1 LESKIKKRYFKD
13 MVHVPVLLKEVLQ
26 YLDPKPDENFIDAT
40 LGDGGHAKEILKLTA
55 PDGKLLGI
63 DKDISSIKSAGENL
77 KEFKDRVTIIHGNFL
92 DIKKIV
98 ADNPQIGNIS
108 GILVDLGLS
117 SRQIEESG
125 RGFSFQRDEPLIMS
139 MSWPLKE
146 GRKIALQIINEA
158 GPKELEKIF
167 KEYGEERLARPIAER
182 IVRARESKKIERT
195 LELAD
200 IAVSAYKKFFGDK
213 TWHVH
218 PATKIFMALRIAV
231 NEELSD
237 LENFLPDA
245 LSLLSEKGR
254 LAVIS
259 FHSLED
265 RIVKNFFRRE
275 SRGCI
280 CDKDQMECVCGHER
294 SLKIITKRPVSASV
308 EEMEKNPRSRSAK
321 LRVAEKL
328 STSGDF

>member
-1 LESKIKKRYFKD
+1 MS
-13 MVHVPVLLKEVLQ
+13 HVPVLLREVLE
-26 YLDPKPDENFIDAT
+26 YLDPKSGDNFIDAT
-40 LGDGGHAKEILKLTA
+40 LGDGGHAKEILRLTA

-63 DKDISSIKSAGENL
+63 DKDINSIKTAEENL
-77 KEFKDRVTIIHGNFL
+77 KEFKDRVTIIQGNFL

-98 ADNPQIGNIS
+98 EDNPQIGRIN
-108 GILVDLGLS
+108 GVLVDLGLS

-139 MSWPLKE
+139 MVWPLEE
-146 GRKIALQIINEA
+146 GRKIALQIVNEA
-158 GPKELEKIF
+158 SARELEKIF
-167 KEYGEERLARPIAER
+167 KDYGEERLARPIAER
-182 IVRARESKKIERT
+182 IVYMREGKRIERT

-200 IAVSAYKKFFGDK
+200 IAVNVYKKYFGNK

-245 LSLLSEKGR
+245 MSVLAEKGR
-254 LAVIS
+254 LGVIS

-265 RIVKNFFRRE
+265 RIVKNFFRKE
-275 SRGCI
+275 SHGCV
-280 CDKDQMECVCGHER
+280 CAKDQMECVCGHER
-294 SLKIITKRPVSASV
+294 SLKIITKRPISASA

-328 STSGDF
+328 IKLNDF

>member
-1 LESKIKKRYFKD
+1 
-13 MVHVPVLLKEVLQ
+13 MANVPVLLKEVLE
-26 YLDPKPDENFIDAT
+26 YLDPKPGENFIDAT

-55 PDGKLLGI
+55 PNGKLLGI
-63 DKDISSIKSAGENL
+63 DKDANSIKIAEENL
-77 KEFKDRVTIIHGNFL
+77 KEFNDRVYIIQGNFL
-92 DIKKIV
+92 DIKNIIQ
-98 ADNPQIGNIS
+98 DNPQIGKVS
-108 GILVDLGLS
+108 GVLADLGLS

-139 MSWPLKE
+139 MKWPLEE

-158 GPKELEKIF
+158 GTRELEKIF

-182 IVRARESKKIERT
+182 IVYMREGKRIERT
-195 LELAD
+195 LELAE
-200 IAVSAYKKFFGDK
+200 IAVNVYKKFFGNK

-237 LENFLPDA
+237 LEKFLPDA
-245 LSLLSEKGR
+245 MSILAEKGK
-254 LAVIS
+254 LGVIS

-265 RIVKNFFRRE
+265 RILKNFFRKE
-275 SRGCI
+275 SHGCV

-294 SLKIITKRPVSASV
+294 SLKIITKRPVGASV
-308 EEMEKNPRSRSAK
+308 EEMEKNPRARSAK

-328 STSGDF
+328 SKTNEF

>member
-1 LESKIKKRYFKD
+1 
-13 MVHVPVLLKEVLQ
+13 MAHVPVLLKEVLQ
-26 YLDPKPDENFIDAT
+26 YLDPKPNENFLDAT

-63 DKDISSIKSAGENL
+63 DKDINSIKIAEENL
-77 KEFKDRVTIIHGNFL
+77 AEFKDRVMIVHGNFL

-98 ADNPQIGNIS
+98 ADNPEAGKLS
-108 GILVDLGLS
+108 GILADLGLS
-117 SRQIEESG
+117 SRQFEESG

-158 GPKELEKIF
+158 SARELEEIF

-182 IVRARESKKIERT
+182 IVRVREDKRIERT

-200 IAVSAYKKFFGDK
+200 IAISAYKKFFGDK

-231 NEELSD
+231 NEELAD
-237 LENFLPDA
+237 LEKFLPDA
-245 LSLLSEKGR
+245 LSVLPEKGR

-265 RIVKNFFRRE
+265 RIAKNFFRRE
-275 SRGCI
+275 SHGCV
-280 CDKDQMECVCGHER
+280 CTKDQMECVCGHER
-294 SLKIITKRPVSASV
+294 SLKIITKRPVGASAD
-308 EEMEKNPRSRSAK
+308 EMEKNPRSRSAK

-328 STSGDF
+328 SISNDY

>member
-1 LESKIKKRYFKD
+1 MNHI
-13 MVHVPVLLKEVLQ
+13 PVLLKEVIE
-26 YLDPKPDENFIDAT
+26 YLDPKPGKNFLDAT

-63 DKDISSIKSAGENL
+63 DKDINSIKIAEENL
-77 KEFKDRVTIIHGNFL
+77 AEFKDRVFFVHGNFL

-98 ADNPQIGNIS
+98 ADNPEVGKLS
-108 GILVDLGLS
+108 GILADLGLS
-117 SRQIEESG
+117 SRQFEESG

-158 GPKELEKIF
+158 SARELEKIF

-182 IVRARESKKIERT
+182 IVQARESKRIERT
-195 LELAD
+195 LELAN

-231 NEELSD
+231 NEELTD
-237 LENFLPDA
+237 LEKFLPDA
-245 LSLLSEKGR
+245 LSVLSEKGR

-265 RIVKNFFRRE
+265 RLVKNFFRRE
-275 SRGCI
+275 SHGCL
-280 CDKDQMECVCGHER
+280 CDKDQMECACGHER
-294 SLKIITKRPVSASV
+294 SLKIITKRPVSANLD
-308 EEMEKNPRSRSAK
+308 EMKKNPRSRSAK

-328 STSGDF
+328 SIL